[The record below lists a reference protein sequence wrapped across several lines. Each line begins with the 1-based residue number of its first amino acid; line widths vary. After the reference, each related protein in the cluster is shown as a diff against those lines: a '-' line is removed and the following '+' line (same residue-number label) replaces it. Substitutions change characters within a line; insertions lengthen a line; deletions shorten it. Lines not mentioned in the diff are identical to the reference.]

1 MYAFF
6 CILHTKNNKT
16 ICYNLKLNLFD
27 GKEEKSVS
35 GKSFVK
41 GAVVLSMAGIAAK
54 CLGALYRIPFGY
66 IASGDLLA
74 LYNMVYPI
82 YNLLLALSTAG
93 IPLAIS
99 KLVAEYEEQGKSGM
113 SMRVLK
119 VSLAALAT
127 VGICVGVFVFIGADW
142 LAENVFPDERVA
154 WSLRCIA
161 PAMIFSCIQAVFRG
175 YFQGLQEMVPT
186 ALSQIT
192 EQFVRVGVIFAALFL
207 LLPYGAESVSAGATA
222 GASVGGCAALLL
234 MLIIFARYKKKH
246 PSKKDL
252 QKDDSVSNSQVLKTV
267 LALAIPISIGSLAL
281 PIMQSIDAL
290 LVTPR
295 LEAGGMTHASA
306 MAWFGYLGGC
316 VQPILN
322 LPFMITTAVAASLV
336 PNISEAL
343 AMGLTEKVR
352 ETFANAMQLAILIVL
367 PATVGLM
374 TLAGPIMELLFDKPS
389 AGIPMLW
396 SAAVVLMVGIYQ
408 ISAGTLQ
415 GMGKTMIP
423 MYSLLLGAG
432 IKIVLTYTLT
442 AMSMFGVRGAALGS
456 VIGFAAAAGNNV
468 YQVSR
473 RIGWG
478 WLSTKY
484 HIVKPV
490 ISVAVMA
497 VLVLASYA
505 GIYMLLDSN
514 GMATLVSIAIGGC
527 AYFAVLLAIGGVSL
541 EIIRKVPKV
550 GNKLAALLLK
560 LKLVRE

>member
-1 MYAFF
+1 M
-6 CILHTKNNKT
+6 
-16 ICYNLKLNLFD
+16 
-27 GKEEKSVS
+27 S

-54 CLGALYRIPFGY
+54 CLGALYRIPFAR
-66 IASGDLLA
+66 IASDECGA
-74 LYNMVYPI
+74 IYGMVYPL

-113 SMRVLK
+113 SLRILK
-119 VSLAALAT
+119 LSLLVLAAI
-127 VGICVGVFVFIGADW
+127 GIGVAVVIFVN
-142 LAENVFPDERVA
+142 AEWIAVNILPNEPRA
-154 WSLRCIA
+154 ALSLKAIA
-161 PAMIFSCIQAVFRG
+161 PAMIFTCIQAVFRG

-192 EQFVRVGVIFAALFL
+192 EQFVRVAVIFAALFL
-207 LLPYGAESVSAGATA
+207 LMPYGDEITAAGATA
-222 GASVGGCAALLL
+222 GAAVGSCAALVL
-234 MLIIFARYKKKH
+234 MLTLFVLYRRKH
-246 PSKKDL
+246 KNTMPMDNLTESI
-252 QKDDSVSNSQVLKTV
+252 SNSQVLQKV
-267 LALAIPISIGSLAL
+267 LVLAIPISIGSLVL
-281 PIMQSIDAL
+281 PVMQSIDSI
-290 LVTPR
+290 LVVAR
-295 LEAGGMTHASA
+295 LEASGMLRDPA
-306 MAWFGYLGGC
+306 MTEFNYLSMC
-316 VQPILN
+316 VQPIIN

-343 AMGLTEKVR
+343 AMKNTEKVR
-352 ETFANAMQLAILIVL
+352 ETFANAMQLAMLIVL

-374 TLAGPIMELLFDKPS
+374 TLAEPIMELLYDKPG
-389 AGIPMLW
+389 AGVAMFW
-396 SAAVVLMVGIYQ
+396 SAAVVLVVGIYQ

-415 GMGKTMIP
+415 GMGKAMIP

-442 AMSMFGVRGAALGS
+442 AMPMFGVRGAALGS

>member
-1 MYAFF
+1 M
-6 CILHTKNNKT
+6 
-16 ICYNLKLNLFD
+16 
-27 GKEEKSVS
+27 S

-41 GAVVLSMAGIAAK
+41 GAVVLSIAGIAAK

-66 IASGDLLA
+66 IASEDLLA

-113 SMRVLK
+113 SLRVLK
-119 VSLAALAT
+119 VSLLALAA
-127 VGICVGVFVFIGADW
+127 VGICVGVFVFVGADW

-207 LLPYGAESVSAGATA
+207 MLPYGAEAVSAGATA
-222 GASVGGCAALLL
+222 GASVGGCAALIL
-234 MLIIFARYKKKH
+234 MLTIFARYKKQHAEKEATVTTLNED
-246 PSKKDL
+246 K
-252 QKDDSVSNSQVLKTV
+252 QVSNSQVLKTV

-281 PIMQSIDAL
+281 PIMQSIDSL
-290 LVTPR
+290 LVVPR
-295 LEAGGMTHASA
+295 LEAGGLTHDSA

-343 AMGLTEKVR
+343 AMGLKDKVR

-367 PATVGLM
+367 PATIGLM
-374 TLAGPIMELLFDKPS
+374 TLSEPIMQLLFDKPA

-396 SAAVVLMVGIYQ
+396 SAAVVFMVGIYQ

-415 GMGKTMIP
+415 GMGKTLIP

-432 IKIVLTYTLT
+432 IKIVLTYILT
-442 AMSMFGVRGAALGS
+442 AMPMIGIRGAALGS
-456 VIGFAAAAGNNV
+456 VIGFAVAAGNNV
-468 YQVSR
+468 FQVSR

-478 WLSTKY
+478 WLSGQY
-484 HIVKPV
+484 HIVKPL
-490 ISVAVMA
+490 ISVAAMA
-497 VLVLASYA
+497 ILVLASYN
-505 GIYMLLDSN
+505 GIYTVFDSN
-514 GMATLVSIAIGGC
+514 GLATLAAIVIGACG
-527 AYFAVLLAIGGVSL
+527 YFAVLLAIGGVSL
-541 EIIRKVPKV
+541 EIIRKVPKL
-550 GNKLAALLLK
+550 GNKLAAVLLK